1 MAMPIVPQHG
11 VVIFTIFLLLEW
23 PSSKLLG
30 HPRTRM
36 WGGLPR
42 SFQRQRKRRRSK
54 MPRRRALTEE

>member
-11 VVIFTIFLLLEW
+11 VVIFTIFLLREW

-30 HPRTRM
+30 HSRTRM